1 MIDLFDKGN
10 KFSLKVKGY
19 EFPGAQDELD
29 ANWLVVSID
38 VEHKAGESWSA
49 CGPYL
54 RTHEL
59 LGLLRWLRSLKTG
72 VPPSRI
78 AFTEGELAFSYLGDK
93 QLTVIFDFNFHPKGA
108 AYDYSS
114 DREFSLPF
122 NVDNKGLAN
131 LIRSVEETIREFPE
145 R

>member
-1 MIDLFDKGN
+1 MINLFDKGN
-10 KFSLKVKGY
+10 KFSLRVKGY
-19 EFPGAQDELD
+19 EFPSARDEVD

-38 VEHKAGESWSA
+38 VEHKGGDVWRA

-54 RTHEL
+54 RTDEL
-59 LGLLRWLRSLKTG
+59 LRLLEWLRNLKAE

-78 AFTEGELAFSYLGDK
+78 AFTEGELAFSYLDDM
-93 QLTVIFDFNFHPKGA
+93 QLAVILDFNFHPKGA

-114 DREFSLPF
+114 DREFSLCF
-122 NVDNKGLAN
+122 KVDNKSLVN
-131 LIRSVEETIREFPE
+131 LIRSVEKTMREFPE

>member
-1 MIDLFDKGN
+1 MFDLFDKGN
-10 KFSLKVKGY
+10 KFSLRVKGY
-19 EFPGAQDELD
+19 EFPSARDELD

-38 VEHKAGESWSA
+38 VEHKAGEPWRA

-54 RTHEL
+54 RTNEL
-59 LGLLRWLRSLKTG
+59 LRLLRWLRSLKAG
-72 VPPSRI
+72 VQPSRI
-78 AFTEGELAFSYLGDK
+78 AFTEGELAFSYLGDM
-93 QLTVIFDFNFHPKGA
+93 QLAVILDFNFHPKGA

-122 NVDNKGLAN
+122 NVDDKGLAN
-131 LIRSVEETIREFPE
+131 LIRSVEEAIREFPE

>member
-38 VEHKAGESWSA
+38 VEHKAGEPWRA

-54 RTHEL
+54 RTNEL
-59 LGLLRWLRSLKTG
+59 LRLLRWLRSLKAG
-72 VPPSRI
+72 VQPSRI
-78 AFTEGELAFSYLGDK
+78 AFTEGELAFSYLGDM
-93 QLTVIFDFNFHPKGA
+93 QLAVILDFNFHPKGA

-114 DREFSLPF
+114 DRGFSLRV
-122 NVDNKGLAN
+122 NVDDKGLGN
-131 LIRSVEETIREFPE
+131 VIRSVEEAIREFPE